1 LYIIILIILAF
12 FFFVWRLGASPIN
25 NLTQTAP
32 SEKLLRL
39 SEELLYGIK
48 TETSTDSIEKSLS
61 SLSKADLIQG
71 LSNDK
76 AKKAFWINIYNA
88 WYQIL
93 AIRYK
98 KTNPSIFTQ
107 KIIPIAG
114 HQFSLDDI
122 EHGILRKYR
131 WKLSMGYLPQFFP
144 SKLIKQLAVS
154 TIDYRIHF
162 ALNCGATSCPPIAFY
177 KYENIEKQL
186 DMATN
191 SFLMGET
198 SIDIAKKIITTS
210 KLLYWFKGDFHG
222 KKGAILL
229 ISKVYVKDY
238 SDYTLL
244 YKTYNWDTRLGYF
257 NNNENKPSY

>member
-1 LYIIILIILAF
+1 MFLLLLIILSLLLA
-12 FFFVWRLGASPIN
+12 WRLGAATVNTLS
-25 NLTQTAP
+25 QTAP

-39 SEELLYGIK
+39 SEQLIYNIK
-48 TETSTDSIEKSLS
+48 TEASTDTIEKELS
-61 SLSKADLIQG
+61 GFTTTDLIQG
-71 LSNDK
+71 LSNDN
-76 AKKAFWINIYNA
+76 ARKAFWINIYNA

-93 AIRYK
+93 AIRFK
-98 KTNPSIFTQ
+98 KTYPSIFTQ
-107 KIIPIAG
+107 KMIPIAG

-154 TIDYRIHF
+154 IIDYRIHF

-186 DMATN
+186 DLATN
-191 SFLMGET
+191 SFLQAET
-198 SIDIAKKIITTS
+198 SIDTAQRIITTS

-222 KKGAILL
+222 KKETLKILSKTL
-229 ISKVYVKDY
+229 NKDFSGYSIS
-238 SDYTLL
+238 
-244 YKTYNWDTRLGYF
+244 YKKYNWDSHLGNFTNY
-257 NNNENKPSY
+257 NQ